1 MIQGTYTL
9 QVSVNKL
16 AEIKTLKWREFLQS
30 NWVSLPATLIDIN
43 DATRDRF
50 QSVVLP
56 WTSLSFNKMLFP
68 NWIYYLLFSFKRIF
82 SWILINAW
90 LLMLH
95 NSLMTC
101 SQILT
106 LDKCSTPQFPSKHAC
121 HIGTLI
127 TSTSSTKKKKIPM
140 ARNSNSNVC
149 SSRKNYRKKFFLD
162 WNLST

>member
-16 AEIKTLKWREFLQS
+16 AEIKTPKWREFLQS

-106 LDKCSTPQFPSKHAC
+106 LDKCSTPQLPSKRVILEH
-121 HIGTLI
+121 
-127 TSTSSTKKKKIPM
+127 SSQVHLLQKRYHWLETQTQTYVVQGKTIE
-140 ARNSNSNVC
+140 RN
-149 SSRKNYRKKFFLD
+149 FF
-162 WNLST
+162 

>member
-1 MIQGTYTL
+1 MIQGTHTL
-9 QVSVNKL
+9 QVSVNKP
-16 AEIKTLKWREFLQS
+16 AEIKTFKWREFLRS

-50 QSVVLP
+50 QPVVLA
-56 WTSLSFNKMLFP
+56 WTSLSFNEMLFP

-95 NSLMTC
+95 NLLMTC

-106 LDKCSTPQFPSKHAC
+106 LDKCSTLQLPSKHVILD
-121 HIGTLI
+121 H
-127 TSTSSTKKKKIPM
+127 SSQVHLLQKKRYHWLETQTQTYLVQGKTID
-140 ARNSNSNVC
+140 RN
-149 SSRKNYRKKFFLD
+149 FFLH

>member
-106 LDKCSTPQFPSKHAC
+106 LDKCSTPQLPSKHAC

-127 TSTSSTKKKKIPM
+127 TSTSSTKKKRYQWLETQTQTYVVQGKIIE
-140 ARNSNSNVC
+140 RN
-149 SSRKNYRKKFFLD
+149 FF
-162 WNLST
+162 

>member
-16 AEIKTLKWREFLQS
+16 AVIKTLKWREFLQS

-106 LDKCSTPQFPSKHAC
+106 LDKCSTPQLPSKRVILEH
-121 HIGTLI
+121 
-127 TSTSSTKKKKIPM
+127 SSQVHLLQKRYHWLETQTQTYVVQEKTIE
-140 ARNSNSNVC
+140 RN
-149 SSRKNYRKKFFLD
+149 FF
-162 WNLST
+162 

>member
-16 AEIKTLKWREFLQS
+16 AEIKTFKWREFLQS

-106 LDKCSTPQFPSKHAC
+106 LDKCSTPQLAGKHVILE
-121 HIGTLI
+121 H
-127 TSTSSTKKKKIPM
+127 SSQVHLLRKKKIPM